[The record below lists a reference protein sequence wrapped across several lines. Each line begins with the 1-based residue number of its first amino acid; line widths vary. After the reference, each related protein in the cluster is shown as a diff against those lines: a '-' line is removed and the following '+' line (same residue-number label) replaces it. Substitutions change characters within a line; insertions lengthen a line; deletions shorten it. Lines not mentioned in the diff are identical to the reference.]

1 MTTEISVTDEDIRV
15 TLQQKVN
22 QVTNLELQLNTLGR
36 VLGEKDSKIAELER
50 QLEQEELES
59 TEDA

>member
-1 MTTEISVTDEDIRV
+1 MTTEISVTDEDIRM

-59 TEDA
+59 TEYA

>member
-1 MTTEISVTDEDIRV
+1 MTTEISVTDEDIRM

>member
-1 MTTEISVTDEDIRV
+1 MTTEISVTDEDIRM

-36 VLGEKDSKIAELER
+36 VLGEKDNKIAELEK

>member
-1 MTTEISVTDEDIRV
+1 MTTEISVTDEDIRM

-36 VLGEKDSKIAELER
+36 VIGERDTKIAELEK
-50 QLEQEELES
+50 QLDQEELES
-59 TEDA
+59 EDNA

>member
-1 MTTEISVTDEDIRV
+1 MTTEISVTDEDIRM

-59 TEDA
+59 TEEA

>member
-22 QVTNLELQLNTLGR
+22 QVTNLELQLATLSR
-36 VLGEKDSKIAELER
+36 VLGERDEEIAELKK
-50 QLEQEELES
+50 QLEQEELE
-59 TEDA
+59 E

>member
-1 MTTEISVTDEDIRV
+1 MTTQISGTDEDIRM

>member
-1 MTTEISVTDEDIRV
+1 MTTEISVTDEDIRM

-36 VLGEKDSKIAELER
+36 VLGEKDNKIAELEK
-50 QLEQEELES
+50 QLEQEELE
-59 TEDA
+59 E

>member
-1 MTTEISVTDEDIRV
+1 MTTEISVTDEDIRM

-36 VLGEKDSKIAELER
+36 VLGEKDSKIA
-50 QLEQEELES
+50 
-59 TEDA
+59 